1 MVSVTAKA
9 NSAKVTKVKKTSA
22 PKVSRAHP
30 PYVEMITDAIVA
42 MKERTGSS
50 QYAIAKFIEEKQKA
64 HLPPNFKKLL
74 LVQLKKLVASE
85 KLVKVK
91 NSFKLSS
98 PAKPVSAAVKKA
110 PAAAATVKAPAK
122 KTVVSNAKAKAKA
135 VGGAKAKGV
144 TPVKTKKVVPKPK
157 AVSKPKKAAKT
168 ATVKSPGKKVAVA
181 KKKKAPAS
189 AVKKPKSI
197 KSPAKK
203 AAAKKGRK

>member
-1 MVSVTAKA
+1 MASVTAKA
-9 NSAKVTKVKKTSA
+9 NSAKVTKGKKASA
-22 PKVSRAHP
+22 PKVPRAHP
-30 PYVEMITDAIVA
+30 PYVEMITDVIVA

-98 PAKPVSAAVKKA
+98 AAKPVSAAVKKA
-110 PAAAATVKAPAK
+110 PAAAATVKVPVK
-122 KTVVSNAKAKAKA
+122 KTVVVKAKAKA
-135 VGGAKAKGV
+135 VGGAKVVGGAKAKGV
-144 TPVKTKKVVPKPK
+144 TPVKTKKVAPKPK

-168 ATVKSPGKKVAVA
+168 ATVKSPGKKVA
-181 KKKKAPAS
+181 S
-189 AVKKPKSI
+189 
-197 KSPAKK
+197 
-203 AAAKKGRK
+203 KKGRK